1 LNDLV
6 ALENTFNSR
15 SERYTAAAWLTFSKA
30 RTWKTRIAPVSNLN
44 MFFFRHLGSGSRVGT
59 WDGTTNWDGN
69 QKTQVHGVHGILNR
83 DINNGIL
90 FDHLASKCQ

>member
-1 LNDLV
+1 MNDLV

-15 SERYTAAAWLTFSKA
+15 SERYTAAAWLAFSKA

-44 MFFFRHLGSGSRVGT
+44 MIFFRHLGSGSRVGT
-59 WDGTTNWDGN
+59 WDGTTNWDG
-69 QKTQVHGVHGILNR
+69 ILNW